1 MARNLGQAVDR
12 DSESPLVVEYP
23 GGEEVPVVAW
33 PMLLRDRLGR
43 RLRES
48 DRYRWWVLWT
58 ALAGL
63 FATGFTITILA
74 VSLGDVARD
83 LGASEAALTWTVT
96 GPFLALALSMP
107 LFGKIGDVRGHRRVY
122 IIGLAGFTV
131 ATFLTAFAWDGPSL
145 ITIRTL
151 GAIPGAATGPASMA
165 LIMRAFPEED
175 RVKAMGWWS
184 LVGAGAPVLG
194 LVAGGPLVDAIGW
207 RAIFLVQ
214 APLALLALLVAF
226 PILHETPRLEREPID
241 YAGACTLAA
250 AVVTALLGLSLGNQ
264 LGWTHPVVLGLF
276 AAAPVAVGAFVMVER
291 RAAHPLLPLQFFTRR
306 NFTASL
312 VAQFMSNFGY
322 MGGFIITPLL
332 MERIF
337 GFTVAAT
344 SLAMICRPLSFSV
357 SSPIAGYVAVRV
369 GERRASVLGCAL
381 VVVSMGF
388 FAVGA
393 TTESLALVFAAL
405 ILSGLGLG
413 TSQPSLISSAA
424 NAVEVESL
432 GVANAAQVMV
442 TQIGVVAGIQVLS
455 TIQNGATT
463 TGPFTVAYLAGGI
476 VAVLGVVG
484 ATFVR
489 SADRPV
495 RLRVARA
502 A

>member
-1 MARNLGQAVDR
+1 MDR

-23 GGEEVPVVAW
+23 GGEEVPAVAW
-33 PMLLRDRLGR
+33 PMLLRERLGR
-43 RLRES
+43 HVRES

-83 LGASEAALTWTVT
+83 LGASETALTWTVT

-122 IIGLAGFTV
+122 LIGLAGFTV
-131 ATFLTAFAWDGPSL
+131 ATFLTALAWDGASL
-145 ITIRTL
+145 IAIRSL

-207 RAIFLVQ
+207 RAIFLLQ
-214 APLALLALLVAF
+214 TPLALIALLLAI
-226 PILHETPRLEREPID
+226 PILHETPRLAREPID
-241 YAGACTLAA
+241 YRGALTLAA
-250 AVVTALLGLSLGNQ
+250 ATLSALLGLSVGSQ
-264 LGWTHPVVLGLF
+264 IGWTNPFVLGLF
-276 AAAPVAVGAFVMVER
+276 ALAPIAAGAFVAIER
-291 RAAHPLLPLQFFTRR
+291 RAAHPLLPLDFFAQR

-312 VAQFMSNFGY
+312 IAQFMSNFGY

-332 MERIF
+332 MEDVF

-344 SLAMICRPLSFSV
+344 SLAMICRPLSFSL
-357 SSPIAGYVAVRV
+357 SSPVAGYVAVRV
-369 GERRASVLGCAL
+369 GERSASLLGCAL
-381 VVVSMGF
+381 VVVSMAF
-388 FAVGA
+388 FAAGA
-393 TTESLALVFAAL
+393 ATETLALVFAAL
-405 ILSGLGLG
+405 VLSGLGLG

-424 NAVEVESL
+424 NAVDASSL

-455 TIQNGATT
+455 TVQGGGSS
-463 TGPFTVAYLAGGI
+463 TGSFTVAYLAGGA
-476 VAVLGVVG
+476 VAVLGILG
-484 ATFVR
+484 AVFVR
-489 SADRPV
+489 SAERPV
-495 RLRVARA
+495 RLRVAEA

>member
-1 MARNLGQAVDR
+1 MDR
-12 DSESPLVVEYP
+12 DPESPFVVEYP
-23 GGEEVPVVAW
+23 GGEEVPAVAW
-33 PMLLRDRLGR
+33 PLLLRARIGR
-43 RLRES
+43 RVRKS

-83 LGASEAALTWTVT
+83 LGTSETALTWTVT

-122 IIGLAGFTV
+122 LVGLAGFTV
-131 ATFLTAFAWDGPSL
+131 ATFLTALAWDGTSL
-145 ITIRTL
+145 IAIRTI
-151 GAIPGAATGPASMA
+151 GAVPGAATGPASMA

-207 RAIFLVQ
+207 RAMFLVQ
-214 APLALLALLVAF
+214 APIALVALLLAI
-226 PILHETPRLEREPID
+226 PILHETPRMERQSID
-241 YAGACTLAA
+241 YGGAVLLAA
-250 AVVTALLGLSLGNQ
+250 ATVAPLLGLSVGSQ
-264 LGWTHPVVLGLF
+264 IGWDQPLVFALF
-276 AAAPVAVGAFVMVER
+276 AAAPVALVLFVVAER
-291 RAAHPLLPLQFFTRR
+291 RAEHPLLPLRFFTER

-312 VAQFMSNFGY
+312 VAQFTSNFGY
-322 MGGFIITPLL
+322 MGGFIVTPLL
-332 MERIF
+332 MEKTF

-344 SLAMICRPLSFSV
+344 SLAMICRPLSFSA
-357 SSPIAGYVAVRV
+357 SSPVAGYVAVRV

-381 VVVSMGF
+381 VVVSMGC
-388 FAVGA
+388 FALGA
-393 TTESLALVFAAL
+393 STEMLALVFGAL

-424 NAVEVESL
+424 NAVETESL

-455 TIQNGATT
+455 TIQGGGSGA
-463 TGPFTVAYLAGGI
+463 GSFTVAYLAGGV
-476 VAVLGVVG
+476 VAALGIVG
-484 ATFVR
+484 AAFVT
-489 SADRPV
+489 SAERPA
-495 RLRVARA
+495 RLRVVQA

>member
-1 MARNLGQAVDR
+1 MDR

-23 GGEEVPVVAW
+23 GGEEVPAVAW
-33 PMLLRDRLGR
+33 PMLLRKRIGR
-43 RLRES
+43 HVRES

-83 LGASEAALTWTVT
+83 LGASETALTWTVT

-122 IIGLAGFTV
+122 LIGLAGFTV
-131 ATFLTAFAWDGPSL
+131 ATFLTALAWNGSSL
-145 ITIRTL
+145 IAIRTL

-207 RAIFLVQ
+207 RAIFLLQ
-214 APLALLALLVAF
+214 TPIALVALLVAI
-226 PILHETPRLEREPID
+226 PILHETPRMERESID
-241 YAGACTLAA
+241 YAGAVTLAA
-250 AVVTALLGLSLGNQ
+250 ATVGALLGLSVGSQ
-264 LGWTHPVVLGLF
+264 VGWTEPLVLGLF
-276 AAAPVAVGAFVMVER
+276 ATAPVALALFVVVER
-291 RAAHPLLPLQFFTRR
+291 RAEHPLLPLRFFTER

-322 MGGFIITPLL
+322 MGGFIVTPLL

-357 SSPIAGYVAVRV
+357 SSPVAGYVAVRV
-369 GERRASVLGCAL
+369 GERRASVFGCAL
-381 VVVSMGF
+381 VVVSMGC
-388 FAVGA
+388 FALGA
-393 TTESLALVFAAL
+393 ATESLALVFGAL
-405 ILSGLGLG
+405 VLSGLGLG

-424 NAVEVESL
+424 NAVETESL

-442 TQIGVVAGIQVLS
+442 TQIGVVSGIQVVSIIQGGAAS
-455 TIQNGATT
+455 TGS
-463 TGPFTVAYLAGGI
+463 FTLAYLAGGI
-476 VAVLGVVG
+476 VAVVGIVG
-484 ATFVR
+484 AAFVQ
-489 SADRPV
+489 SADRPA
-495 RLRVARA
+495 RLSVARA

>member
-1 MARNLGQAVDR
+1 MDR
-12 DSESPLVVEYP
+12 DPESPLVVEYP
-23 GGEEVPVVAW
+23 GGEEVPAVAW

-43 RLRES
+43 RARES

-83 LGASEAALTWTVT
+83 LGASETALTWTVT

-122 IIGLAGFTV
+122 LIGLAGF
-131 ATFLTAFAWDGPSL
+131 
-145 ITIRTL
+145 
-151 GAIPGAATGPASMA
+151 PGAATGPASMA

-214 APLALLALLVAF
+214 APLALLALLVAI
-226 PILHETPRLEREPID
+226 PILHETPRMEREPID
-241 YAGACTLAA
+241 YPGALTLAVA
-250 AVVTALLGLSLGNQ
+250 TVAALLGLSVGSQ
-264 LGWTHPVVLGLF
+264 VGWTHPVVLGLF
-276 AAAPVAVGAFVMVER
+276 AVAPLAVAAFVGIER
-291 RAAHPLLPLQFFTRR
+291 RAEHPLLPLRFFAER

-332 MERIF
+332 MEDVF

-344 SLAMICRPLSFSV
+344 SLAMICRPLSFSL
-357 SSPIAGYVAVRV
+357 SSPVAGYVAVRV
-369 GERRASVLGCAL
+369 GERSASVLGCVL
-381 VVVSMGF
+381 VVVSLAC
-388 FAVGA
+388 FAAGA
-393 TTESLALVFAAL
+393 AGESLGLVFAAL
-405 ILSGLGLG
+405 VLSGLGLG

-424 NAVEVESL
+424 NAVDTESL

-455 TIQNGATT
+455 TIQGGASS
-463 TGPFTVAYLAGGI
+463 TGSFTVAYLAGGV
-476 VAVLGVVG
+476 VAVLGVAG
-484 ATFVR
+484 AVFVR

-495 RLRVARA
+495 RLRVAEA

>member
-1 MARNLGQAVDR
+1 MDR

-23 GGEEVPVVAW
+23 GGEEVPAVAW
-33 PMLLRDRLGR
+33 PMLLRERLGR
-43 RLRES
+43 HVRES

-83 LGASEAALTWTVT
+83 LGASETALTWTVT

-122 IIGLAGFTV
+122 LIGLAGFTV
-131 ATFLTAFAWDGPSL
+131 ATFLTALAWDGASL
-145 ITIRTL
+145 IAIRSL

-207 RAIFLVQ
+207 RAIFLLQ
-214 APLALLALLVAF
+214 TPLALIALLVAI
-226 PILHETPRLEREPID
+226 PILHETPRLAREPID
-241 YAGACTLAA
+241 YRGALTLAA
-250 AVVTALLGLSLGNQ
+250 ATLSALLGLSVGSQ
-264 LGWTHPVVLGLF
+264 IGWTNPFVLGLF
-276 AAAPVAVGAFVMVER
+276 ALAPIAAGAFVAIER
-291 RAAHPLLPLQFFTRR
+291 RAAHPLLPLEFFAQR

-312 VAQFMSNFGY
+312 IAQFMSNFGY

-332 MERIF
+332 MEDVF

-344 SLAMICRPLSFSV
+344 SLAMICRPLSFSL
-357 SSPIAGYVAVRV
+357 SSPVAGYVAVHV
-369 GERRASVLGCAL
+369 GERSASLLGCAL
-381 VVVSMGF
+381 VVVSMAF
-388 FAVGA
+388 FAAGA
-393 TTESLALVFAAL
+393 TTETLALVFAAL
-405 ILSGLGLG
+405 VLSGLGLG

-424 NAVEVESL
+424 NAVDASSL

-455 TIQNGATT
+455 TVQGGGSS
-463 TGPFTVAYLAGGI
+463 TGSFTVAYLAGGA
-476 VAVLGVVG
+476 VAVLGIVG
-484 ATFVR
+484 AVFVR
-489 SADRPV
+489 SADRPL
-495 RLRVARA
+495 RLRVAEA

>member
-1 MARNLGQAVDR
+1 MDR
-12 DSESPLVVEYP
+12 DPESPLVVEYP
-23 GGEEVPVVAW
+23 GGEEVPAVAW
-33 PMLLRDRLGR
+33 PMLLRKRIGR
-43 RLRES
+43 HVRES

-83 LGASEAALTWTVT
+83 LGASETALTWTVT

-122 IIGLAGFTV
+122 LIGLAGFTV
-131 ATFLTAFAWDGPSL
+131 ATFLTALAWNGSSL
-145 ITIRTL
+145 IAIRTL

-207 RAIFLVQ
+207 RAIFLLQ
-214 APLALLALLVAF
+214 TPIALVALIVAI
-226 PILHETPRLEREPID
+226 PILHETPRLARQSID
-241 YAGACTLAA
+241 YAGAVTLATA
-250 AVVTALLGLSLGNQ
+250 TVGALLGLSVGSQ
-264 LGWTHPVVLGLF
+264 IGWTEPLVLGLF
-276 AAAPVAVGAFVMVER
+276 ATAPVALALFVVVER
-291 RAAHPLLPLQFFTRR
+291 RAEHPLLPLRFFTER

-312 VAQFMSNFGY
+312 VAQFTSNFGY
-322 MGGFIITPLL
+322 MGGFIVTPLL

-357 SSPIAGYVAVRV
+357 SSPVAGYVAVRV
-369 GERRASVLGCAL
+369 GERRASVLGCVL
-381 VVVSMGF
+381 VVVSMGC
-388 FAVGA
+388 FALGA
-393 TTESLALVFAAL
+393 STETLALVFGAL
-405 ILSGLGLG
+405 VLSGLGLG
-413 TSQPSLISSAA
+413 TSQPSLITSAA
-424 NAVEVESL
+424 NAVETESL

-455 TIQNGATT
+455 TIQGGSSSTES
-463 TGPFTVAYLAGGI
+463 FTLAYLVGGI
-476 VAVLGVVG
+476 VAFVGIVG
-484 ATFVR
+484 AAFVQ

-495 RLRVARA
+495 RLSVAEA

>member
-1 MARNLGQAVDR
+1 MDR
-12 DSESPLVVEYP
+12 DRESPLVVEYP
-23 GGEEVPVVAW
+23 GGEEVPAVAW
-33 PMLLRDRLGR
+33 PMLLRERLGR
-43 RLRES
+43 HVRES

-83 LGASEAALTWTVT
+83 LGASETALTWTVT

-122 IIGLAGFTV
+122 LAGLAGFTV
-131 ATFLTAFAWDGPSL
+131 ATFLTAFAWDGASL
-145 ITIRTL
+145 IAIRAI
-151 GAIPGAATGPASMA
+151 GAVPGAATGPASMA

-207 RAIFLVQ
+207 RAMFLVQ
-214 APLALLALLVAF
+214 APIALVALLVAI
-226 PILHETPRLEREPID
+226 PVLHETPRMERQSID
-241 YAGACTLAA
+241 YAGAVALATA
-250 AVVTALLGLSLGNQ
+250 TVSALLGLSVGSQ
-264 LGWTHPVVLGLF
+264 VGWTNPFVLGLF
-276 AAAPVAVGAFVMVER
+276 ALAPLAVVGFVAVER
-291 RAAHPLLPLQFFTRR
+291 RAEHPLLPLRFFRER

-312 VAQFMSNFGY
+312 AAQFTSNFGY
-322 MGGFIITPLL
+322 MGGFIVTPLL
-332 MERIF
+332 MERVF

-344 SLAMICRPLSFSV
+344 SLAMICRPLSFSL
-357 SSPIAGYVAVRV
+357 SSPVAGYVAVRV

-381 VVVSMGF
+381 VVVSMAC
-388 FAVGA
+388 FALGA
-393 TTESLALVFAAL
+393 ATESLGLVFGAL

-413 TSQPSLISSAA
+413 ASQPSLISSAA
-424 NAVEVESL
+424 NAVETASL

-455 TIQNGATT
+455 TVQGGGSSPGSFTT
-463 TGPFTVAYLAGGI
+463 AYVAGGL
-476 VAVLGVVG
+476 VAAFGVVG
-484 ATFVR
+484 ASFVR
-489 SADRPV
+489 SADRPAE
-495 RLRVARA
+495 LRVAEA

>member
-1 MARNLGQAVDR
+1 MDR
-12 DSESPLVVEYP
+12 DRESPFVVEYP
-23 GGEEVPVVAW
+23 GGEEVPAVAW
-33 PMLLRDRLGR
+33 PLLLRARIGR
-43 RLRES
+43 RVRES

-74 VSLGDVARD
+74 VSLGDVSRD
-83 LGASEAALTWTVT
+83 LGASETALTWTVT

-122 IIGLAGFTV
+122 LVGLAGFTV
-131 ATFLTAFAWDGPSL
+131 ATFLTALAWNGASL
-145 ITIRTL
+145 IAIRTI
-151 GAIPGAATGPASMA
+151 GAVPGAATGPASMA

-207 RAIFLVQ
+207 RAMFFVQ
-214 APLALLALLVAF
+214 APIALVALLVAI
-226 PILHETPRLEREPID
+226 PILHETPRLGRQSID
-241 YAGACTLAA
+241 YAGAVLLAA
-250 AVVTALLGLSLGNQ
+250 ATVAALLGLSVGSQ
-264 LGWTHPVVLGLF
+264 IGWDQPVVFALF
-276 AAAPVAVGAFVMVER
+276 AAAPVALVLFVIEER
-291 RAAHPLLPLQFFTRR
+291 RAEHPLLPLRFFAER

-312 VAQFMSNFGY
+312 VAQFTSNFGY
-322 MGGFIITPLL
+322 MGGFIVTPLL
-332 MERIF
+332 MEKTF

-344 SLAMICRPLSFSV
+344 SLAMICRPLSFSA
-357 SSPIAGYVAVRV
+357 SSPVAGYVAVRV
-369 GERRASVLGCAL
+369 GERRASVLGCVL
-381 VVVSMGF
+381 VVVSMAC
-388 FAVGA
+388 FALGA
-393 TTESLALVFAAL
+393 STETLALVFGAL

-424 NAVEVESL
+424 NAVETESL

-455 TIQNGATT
+455 TIQGGGSSASS
-463 TGPFTVAYLAGGI
+463 FTVAYLAGGV
-476 VAVLGVVG
+476 VAALGIVG
-484 ATFVR
+484 AAFVT
-489 SADRPV
+489 SAERAT
-495 RLRVARA
+495 RLRVVEA